1 MYDSSGGSKDL
12 LLECRQVRGAFGG
25 ACANCKSMA
34 RRGAFTPELFNR
46 GPTVDDWACEI
57 RERGELY
64 KITWTHW
71 EVARGSCHSRWQ
83 QPGVYLAR
91 SRAKLL
97 YALESGKLGPVG
109 EEVNMLAKV
118 RRYIELL
125 RTMSFR
131 DFPTEDKSKA
141 LLAFKKA
148 SQRAIQN
155 SQVLVSTN
163 NNVGDC
169 MIASNFGLNAQ
180 GIIVTR
186 DEDTKECETSAW
198 IPLTELLHGDRVTES
213 SVVMMRNSLDQ
224 Q

>member
-71 EVARGSCHSRWQ
+71 EVARGSCQSRWQ

-91 SRAKLL
+91 SRAKLP
-97 YALESGKLGPVG
+97 YALESGKLGPEG

-131 DFPTEDKSKA
+131 DFPTEDK
-141 LLAFKKA
+141 
-148 SQRAIQN
+148 
-155 SQVLVSTN
+155 TN